1 MSEMPPSA
9 LRLELE
15 TGEKRRDE
23 IQVKCQIIYVNQD
36 HRSWVYTCSDS
47 KHCEFPITTAR
58 IVKHIHMGIK
68 FMMLIIGY
76 DVTNKSCQKI
86 DS

>member
-23 IQVKCQIIYVNQD
+23 IQVICQIIYVNQD

-47 KHCEFPITTAR
+47 KHCESPSPL
-58 IVKHIHMGIK
+58 HG
-68 FMMLIIGY
+68 
-76 DVTNKSCQKI
+76 
-86 DS
+86 